1 MKKTIAT
8 LCLFGSLLIIADSI
22 NLVQIIMM
30 FLFNGI
36 IPGTNLSIHPTLMLI
51 MMIAAGFA
59 VISKAKIELN
69 FKKYNDIKKVAKQ
82 TTSRR
87 KLKHA

>member
-1 MKKTIAT
+1 MKKKVAT
-8 LCLFGSLLIIADSI
+8 LCLVGSLLIIADSI
-22 NLVQIIMM
+22 NLAQIIMM

-36 IPGTNLSIHPTLMLI
+36 IPFINISINPTLMLI
-51 MMIAAGFA
+51 MMIAAGFV

-69 FKKYNDIKKVAKQ
+69 FKKCNDIKKVAKQ
-82 TTSRR
+82 NTRQR

>member
-1 MKKTIAT
+1 MKKKVTT
-8 LCLFGSLLIIADSI
+8 LCLVGSLLIIADSI
-22 NLVQIIMM
+22 NIVQIIMM

-36 IPGTNLSIHPTLMLI
+36 IPFVNISINPTLMLI
-51 MMIAAGFA
+51 MMIAAGF
-59 VISKAKIELN
+59 VVVSKAKIEFN